1 MNLVTLPQTLFV
13 FYGALVL
20 TCGVG
25 LGVIVGHNWKRRSA
39 ASEPEPTEALLRRVA
54 NLEHELDHATRELQR
69 TLDDRDFMRELRP
82 PRTRDVAA

>member
-1 MNLVTLPQTLFV
+1 MDLVTLPQALFI

-25 LGVIVGHNWKRRSA
+25 LGVIVGRNWKRRSA

-54 NLEHELDHATRELQR
+54 NLEHELDQATGELQR
-69 TLDDRDFMRELRP
+69 VLDDRDFMREVRP